1 MNSDELSQAL
11 KSADGGVI
19 LSCHVQ
25 PNASRTA
32 VSGMY
37 GAELKIALKSPPV
50 DGKAN
55 KELCR
60 FLTDTFKLSSSSAE
74 VISGH
79 ASRKK
84 RVFLRGV
91 ALQQVL
97 KQIAES

>member
-55 KELCR
+55 K
-60 FLTDTFKLSSSSAE
+60 
-74 VISGH
+74 
-79 ASRKK
+79 
-84 RVFLRGV
+84 
-91 ALQQVL
+91 
-97 KQIAES
+97 

>member
-79 ASRKK
+79 ASDRKST
-84 RVFLRGV
+84 RLNSSHRSLSRMPSS
-91 ALQQVL
+91 A
-97 KQIAES
+97 

>member
-1 MNSDELSQAL
+1 MTSDELAQAL

-37 GAELKIALKSPPV
+37 GTELKIALKSPPV
-50 DGKAN
+50 DGRAN

-60 FLTDTFKLSSSSAE
+60 FLTDTFTLSSSSAE
-74 VISGH
+74 VISGQT
-79 ASRKK
+79 ARKK

-91 ALQQVL
+91 SVDRIL
-97 KQIAES
+97 KEFAQ